1 MITTKRIKSALT
13 DAEWL
18 RAAFHEKELS
28 ATARNRAAIP
38 CLLIAQQH
46 HHSIVLLIGEKLYA
60 SAYALLRSSLESYV
74 RGMWLALCASDEEV
88 KEFWAG
94 QIPPNLKHLIR
105 RLEHLHA
112 FTGGTLSKITKEFF
126 SELCDFTHTGGQH
139 VQRWNAT
146 THIEP
151 TYEPEEIAYVLSS
164 AENIG
169 VLAVIGTATILN
181 NVELARSVYA
191 RVSFKK

>member
-1 MITTKRIKSALT
+1 MITPARIKSALT

-18 RAAFHEKELS
+18 SAALHEKEHS

-46 HHSIVLLIGEKLYA
+46 HHSILLLIGEKLYA

-94 QIPPNLKHLIR
+94 TVPPNLKHLIR
-105 RLEHLHA
+105 RLEHLPS
-112 FTGGTLSKITKEFF
+112 FTGGALSKITNEFF
-126 SELCDFTHTGGQH
+126 SELCDFTHTGGLH
-139 VQRWNAT
+139 VHRWNASM
-146 THIEP
+146 HIEP
-151 TYEPEEIAYVLSS
+151 TYEPEEIAYVLTS
-164 AENIG
+164 AEIIG
-169 VLAVIGTATILN
+169 SLAVIGTATIAN
-181 NVELARSVYA
+181 DVELARSVFV
-191 RVSFKK
+191 RLSFKK